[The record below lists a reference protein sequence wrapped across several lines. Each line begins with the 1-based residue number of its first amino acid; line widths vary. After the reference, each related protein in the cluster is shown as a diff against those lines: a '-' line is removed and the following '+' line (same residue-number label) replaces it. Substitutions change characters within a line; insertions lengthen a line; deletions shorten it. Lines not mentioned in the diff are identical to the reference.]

1 MSRLH
6 LAAAFALLAAPAFAE
21 VPQVVADIAPVHGL
35 VARVMAGVGEP
46 ALLMPPGA
54 SPHHYAMR
62 PSEAAA
68 LSGADVVFMV
78 GPELTPWLG
87 RPLES
92 LAFGAG
98 QVPLLHAAGTTMLPV
113 RQTALFGGG
122 DDGHGHDHAS
132 HDHDHDHDHDHA
144 DHDHGDHAHEGP
156 DPHAWLDPENGKAW
170 LAAIAAELSRLDP
183 ENAATYAANTSA
195 GAEEIDAAADDV
207 RAELAT
213 VPGLRFIVFH
223 DAYQYFENRFDFPA
237 AGAIAISDAAPSGPT
252 RIAELRDRIA
262 ALGIDCALS
271 EPQFDP
277 DLVATVLDGAEART
291 AVLDPLGTGLA
302 TGPEFY
308 PALIRSAGTALASC
322 R

>member
-46 ALLMPPGA
+46 VLLMRPGA

-78 GPELTPWLG
+78 GAELTPWLG

-92 LAFGAG
+92 LASGASR
-98 QVPLLHAAGTTMLPV
+98 VPLLHAAGTTALPV
-113 RQTALFGGG
+113 RERALFGGG
-122 DDGHGHDHAS
+122 DDGHGHDHA
-132 HDHDHDHDHDHA
+132 DHDHDHA
-144 DHDHGDHAHEGP
+144 NEGP

-183 ENAATYAANTSA
+183 ENAAAYAANTSA

-237 AGAIAISDAAPSGPT
+237 AGAIAISDAAPSGPA

-302 TGPEFY
+302 TGAEFY
-308 PALIRSAGTALASC
+308 PALIRSAGSALASC